1 MTAWTAG
8 GATEPGRAP
17 LLNRLAI
24 PALLLLVAVA
34 ARAQTFGNPV
44 TGYDEQFYLLVGD
57 RMLHGAIPFVDIF
70 DRKPVGLFLIYAF
83 IRLLGG
89 DGTVQYQL
97 VAGGFAFATALLIWR
112 FAERLTGRA
121 GAVTAAISYL
131 IWLDFLEGEAG
142 QAPVFFN
149 LPVLLAAMI
158 TQRLIEQRRV
168 TAWAG
173 MAPMLL
179 IGIAM
184 QIKYT
189 ALFEG
194 MFLGA
199 VLLLAAWR
207 ERPGVARASGL
218 ALCWIMIALS
228 PTIAAYLA
236 YLAIRHGHEF
246 LFANFVSM
254 WGKSGDPLS
263 TSAEGLLTIAA
274 ILSPILACAAFGP
287 PTDDQLLAQRR
298 RFVGQWL
305 AAAIAGMLVMR
316 SFPSPHYAMPVLV
329 PALLAAAPRFGASG
343 RGKWAVPIT
352 LLIAFAASQIVLH
365 SLRSM
370 KGGASEAAA
379 MARAANPGKGCLYV
393 YDGYTALY
401 RLTNSCL
408 LSRFVF
414 PGHLNMANEAS
425 TGALGVDP
433 SAEVARIMAQ
443 RPVTVVL
450 DDPPFD
456 RGNRA
461 TYAIVRAALA
471 AHYVL
476 SFQLRTGERYRQVWR
491 LRDR

>member
-1 MTAWTAG
+1 M
-8 GATEPGRAP
+8 
-17 LLNRLAI
+17 
-24 PALLLLVAVA
+24 LLLLVAVV
-34 ARAQTFGNPV
+34 ARGQTLGNPV

-70 DRKPVGLFLIYAF
+70 DRKPVGLFLIYGF

-89 DGTVQYQL
+89 EGTLQYQL
-97 VAGGFAFATALLIWR
+97 VAGAFALGTAVLIWR
-112 FAERLTGRA
+112 FAERVTGRT
-121 GAVTAAISYL
+121 GAVAAAIGYL
-131 IWLDFLEGEAG
+131 LWLDFLEGEAG

-149 LPVLLAAMI
+149 LPVLAAAMI

-168 TAWAG
+168 SAWTG
-173 MAPMLL
+173 LAPMLL
-179 IGIAM
+179 VGLAM

-194 MFLGA
+194 VFF
-199 VLLLAAWR
+199 
-207 ERPGVARASGL
+207 GVALLIAGWRQGRGAAAISGI
-218 ALCWIMIALS
+218 ALCWIAAALA
-228 PTIAAYLA
+228 PTLAALLA
-236 YLAIRHGHEF
+236 YWAIGHAHEF
-246 LFANFVSM
+246 MFANFVSM
-254 WGKSGDPLS
+254 WGKTGDPVL
-263 TSAEGLLTIAA
+263 TSAIGLLTIAA
-274 ILSPILACAAFGP
+274 ILSPILACAAFAP
-287 PTDDQLLAQRR
+287 KSNDALIAERR

-316 SFPSPHYAMPVLV
+316 SFPSPHYAIPMLV
-329 PALLAAAPRFGASG
+329 PALLAAAPLLGAPG
-343 RGKWAVPIT
+343 RGKWAVPAT
-352 LLIAFAASQIVLH
+352 LLVAFAASQFVLH
-365 SLRSM
+365 SLRAM
-370 KGGASEAAA
+370 KGGAPEATA
-379 MARAANPGKGCLYV
+379 MARAADPGMGCLYV
-393 YDGYTALY
+393 YDGYAALY

-433 SAEVARIMAQ
+433 SAEVARIMAR

-461 TYAIVRAALA
+461 TYGIVRAALA
-471 AHYVL
+471 AHYKL